1 MVFDRNYVLYVNLF
15 SDSKLNMLKELN
27 FNPTNICGG
36 GYEITSYKKSSRLED
51 NVVLLSMKGGVK
63 LDSNKTR
70 DRL

>member
-1 MVFDRNYVLYVNLF
+1 MLELFNLF
-15 SDSKLNMLKELN
+15 SDSKQAMKELN

-36 GYEITSYKKSSRLED
+36 VQESTSYKKSSRLED
-51 NVVLLSMKGGVK
+51 NVVLQDMKGGVL